1 MKLYQNALR
10 ALILTGSIGGFLGGW
25 TLIAHSG
32 KPAPADNTSPAI
44 VDPAPLPTLAPLN
57 FSNNASPA
65 QVQPLQPLPQVPS
78 VSQAPRVRLR
88 TRGS

>member
-1 MKLYQNALR
+1 MKFYQNTLR

-32 KPAPADNTSPAI
+32 KPAAADTQPAI

-57 FSNNASPA
+57 FSNNTSPS
-65 QVQPLQPLPQVPS
+65 QLQPLQPLSQAPS
-78 VSQAPRVRLR
+78 VSQLPRVRLR

>member
-10 ALILTGSIGGFLGGW
+10 ALILTGSLGGFLGGW

-32 KPAPADNTSPAI
+32 KPAPAAPQPAI
-44 VDPAPLPTLAPLN
+44 VDPAPLPTLAPLD
-57 FSNNASPA
+57 FSNNLAPA
-65 QVQPLQPLPQVPS
+65 QLQPLQPLPQAPA
-78 VSQAPRVRLR
+78 VSQLPRPRLR